1 MCVCVCVYVC
11 MYTYVHTH
19 THAQTHRSPSGA
31 LYTAQKHKASSQVAD
46 VHITYVYVSRL
57 RIFQNHKASSQV
69 ADHVDAHARS
79 QTVQGGQLSPLLAL
93 GRRERGGVVAVG
105 VGGDVKAL
113 VGLRVKLVD
122 LR

>member
-1 MCVCVCVYVC
+1 M
-11 MYTYVHTH
+11 
-19 THAQTHRSPSGA
+19 
-31 LYTAQKHKASSQVAD
+31 
-46 VHITYVYVSRL
+46 
-57 RIFQNHKASSQV
+57 

-105 VGGDVKAL
+105 VGGNVKAL